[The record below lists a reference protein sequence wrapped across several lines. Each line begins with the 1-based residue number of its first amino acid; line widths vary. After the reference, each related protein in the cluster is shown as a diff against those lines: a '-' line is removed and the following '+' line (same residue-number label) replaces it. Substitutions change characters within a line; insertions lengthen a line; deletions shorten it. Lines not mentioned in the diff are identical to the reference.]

1 MTQIIT
7 WEKGEKR
14 NTEILNRHFEK
25 LLPKGIYE
33 GFAVTDNASLFLN
46 IEKGI
51 ILTGGGVKIEEDADL
66 PTIVTIDTG
75 DALVRVDLV
84 VLQHVYSPANN
95 PAVYVVIKGTPGAG
109 APPLPADPP
118 VGSVFT
124 QLLAT
129 ITVPALAVSIGA
141 GDITLEA
148 LTSISL
154 TTVPFSTLSDIS
166 SAEADAFNAMND
178 PSAGNPV
185 ATIKDTN
192 ANFLKPTPESTP
204 STKLAIKGGRLWDAR
219 MITSSAI
226 VDSTFDFVGLVV
238 SADSRIDVVHI
249 DPATGTIAKT
259 TGAEAASPTPPAI
272 IAGLIPIAHVLIDET
287 VTVVIDET
295 DVTDVRPLPSNRTP
309 ELFDLPGMTS
319 DIKDAI
325 TGAAAPAAANV
336 FVTTNAL
343 TASGFVF
350 ARTRMDIGVTISDE
364 VRLASGA
371 LVTCHDAGF
380 SALRTVRTTG
390 TLIADITG
398 GNAPGGLES
407 TLVFAQNA
415 FYHIYLIAVSTDPA
429 PDFSAALVISTSP
442 TAPNLT
448 GAAFTTPG
456 YDIFRRLGAVR
467 AKVASDQWIESFN
480 EGMYTRYRSHQILVP
495 RQAGNVVPLDFSA
508 LGTGSLG
515 NPFSAT
521 SRVPTTALRASFI
534 CFMAEGGDGVHEY
547 FAVHP
552 SLTSGTTGGV
562 EIGAVNTSD
571 TAGVAESSVNEFELD
586 LDSGSTFRMRRA
598 TTGSELDAFELDVS
612 GYYEQ
617 P

>member
-7 WEKGEKR
+7 WESGEKR
-14 NTEILNRHFEK
+14 ATTILNRHFEK
-25 LLPKGIYE
+25 LLPKGIYT
-33 GFAVTDNASLFLN
+33 GFAVTDNASLLLN

-51 ILTGGGVKIEEDADL
+51 ILTGEGVKIEEDADL

-84 VLQHVYSPANN
+84 VLQHKYSPANN

-109 APPLPADPP
+109 APPLPADFP

-166 SAEADAFNAMND
+166 SAEADAFNAMNA

-192 ANFLKPTPESTP
+192 ANFLNPTPESTP

-226 VDSTFDFVGLVV
+226 VDSTLDFVGLVV

-272 IAGLIPIAHVLIDET
+272 ITGLIPIAHVLIDET
-287 VTVVIDET
+287 VTVLISET
-295 DVTDVRPLPSNRTP
+295 DITDVRPLPSNRTP

-325 TGAAAPAAANV
+325 TGAAAPTAANV
-336 FVTTNAL
+336 FVTTDAL
-343 TASGFVF
+343 ASGFVYS
-350 ARTRMDIGVTISDE
+350 RVRMDIGATVVDDE
-364 VRLASGA
+364 VELAPGA
-371 LVTCHDAGF
+371 LVTCHDSGF
-380 SALRTVRTTG
+380 ILVKTVRTTG
-390 TLIADITG
+390 ALIADISVSS
-398 GNAPGGLES
+398 APGGLE
-407 TLVFAQNA
+407 TGLTFIQNT
-415 FYHIYLIAVSTDPA
+415 FYHIYLIAKSNGTS
-429 PDFSAALVISTSP
+429 PDFSAALVISDDAAS
-442 TAPNLT
+442 PNLSS
-448 GAAFTTPG
+448 GFTD

-467 AKVASDQWIESFN
+467 AKVSADEWIPAFSED
-480 EGMYTRYRSHQILVP
+480 MHTRYRDQQVIIT
-495 RQAGNVVPLDFSA
+495 RQTGNVVPLDFS
-508 LGTGSLG
+508 GTN
-515 NPFSAT
+515 NPFSAAT
-521 SRVPTTALRASFI
+521 RVPSTAQRASFV
-534 CFMAEGGDGVHEY
+534 CFMADGQDGVHEY

-562 EIGAVNTSD
+562 LFGAINTSNQ
-571 TAGVAESSVNEFELD
+571 ANVAESEVSEFELD
-586 LDSGSTFRMRRA
+586 ISNAGAFRMRRESA
-598 TTGSELDAFELDVS
+598 GGELDSFELDVS

-617 P
+617 L